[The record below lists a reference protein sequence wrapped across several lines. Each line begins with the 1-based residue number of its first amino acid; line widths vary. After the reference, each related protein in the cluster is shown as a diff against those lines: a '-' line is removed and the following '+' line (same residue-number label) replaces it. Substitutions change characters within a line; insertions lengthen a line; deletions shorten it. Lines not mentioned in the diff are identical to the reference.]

1 MTTLSTMLLD
11 RPAFEVFEDHVQL
24 DRLVQAICLER
35 SDLDYL
41 GALELF
47 QESWG
52 RARRE
57 RGPGMTVKRV
67 LSDYAG
73 VSADSVA
80 GDVRLLERRDTETLR
95 MLDASTASIGDDEL
109 DASGQ
114 VKLPKDADMGKLLA
128 DPQEFERRLA
138 RMRKVDGAGVYVGDQ
153 GRERFRADDRQHI
166 EAGLDMV
173 RTAERDRELA
183 GARAKARRYG
193 AQLDAAMEGAR
204 DNAGRVK
211 ELDAQIAAL
220 AEQRAAL
227 LPGTTLPSPLPTH
240 DGLKL
245 LDQAP
250 APAHVGDGSGAA
262 LTPDMVRY
270 ALDNGLGALVGAD
283 ALALAA
289 AGTPV
294 GAAGGGGDRSPAAP
308 AGADDPAAEAFRLLE
323 DAQPRPAARDAL
335 RVAVRPLM
343 QWGANIT
350 RTGFQELVKAH
361 QERHRQPWPVVA
373 LAAAKR
379 LAPDATHEDLQA
391 TGLLEQPKD

>member
-1 MTTLSTMLLD
+1 MTPTLTLLD

-57 RGPGMTVKRV
+57 HGPGMTVKRV

-80 GDVRLLERRDTETLR
+80 GDVRLLERRDTETR
-95 MLDASTASIGDDEL
+95 KMLDASTAAVGDDEL

-138 RMRKVDGAGVYVGDQ
+138 RMRRVDGAGVYVGDQ

-193 AQLDAAMEGAR
+193 AQLDTAMEGAR
-204 DNAGRVK
+204 DNAERVK

-220 AEQRAAL
+220 AQQRATL
-227 LPGTTLPSPLPTH
+227 LPGTVLPSPLPTH
-240 DGLKL
+240 AGLKL

-250 APAHVGDGSGAA
+250 MPTHAGDGSGPV

-270 ALDNGLGALVGAD
+270 ALDNGLGTLVGAD
-283 ALALAA
+283 ALALA
-289 AGTPV
+289 G
-294 GAAGGGGDRSPAAP
+294 GAAGGDGGDRSPAP
-308 AGADDPAAEAFRLLE
+308 AATEGDPAATALRRLE
-323 DAQPRPAARDAL
+323 DVQPRPAARDDAL
-335 RVAVRPLM
+335 RVAVRPLT

-361 QERHRQPWPVVA
+361 QERHRQAWPVAA
-373 LAAAKR
+373 LAVAKR